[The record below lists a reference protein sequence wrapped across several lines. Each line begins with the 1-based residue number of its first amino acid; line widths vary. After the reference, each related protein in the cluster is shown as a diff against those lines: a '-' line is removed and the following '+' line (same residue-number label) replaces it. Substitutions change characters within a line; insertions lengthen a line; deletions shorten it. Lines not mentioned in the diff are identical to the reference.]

1 MTVALSVVDMLSVGK
16 ASAIGWKVVLF
27 YIFTTLCAAFMG
39 ILSAAIFSTVF
50 KTQTVPTSERLPEV
64 KLGCNTMGYITET
77 SDGSLSCT
85 ETNDASS
92 TFMMNDIN
100 GYFVVNTEGIPQD
113 DVTLSDQLYEGVF
126 MKLFTNNIF
135 LALTEGNFAAGK

>member
-1 MTVALSVVDMLSVGK
+1 
-16 ASAIGWKVVLF
+16 
-27 YIFTTLCAAFMG
+27 
-39 ILSAAIFSTVF
+39 
-50 KTQTVPTSERLPEV
+50 
-64 KLGCNTMGYITET
+64 MGYITET